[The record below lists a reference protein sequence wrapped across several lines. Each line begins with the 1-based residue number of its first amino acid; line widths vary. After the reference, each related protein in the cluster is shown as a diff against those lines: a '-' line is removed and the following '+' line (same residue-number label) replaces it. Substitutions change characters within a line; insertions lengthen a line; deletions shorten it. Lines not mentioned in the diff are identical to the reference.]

1 MSFSMTNYNLFI
13 LFAFMYLFSFLSSTL
28 FNATNYKSN
37 RALRVPGIR
46 EHNQRHAPHESWY
59 IVYWNYV
66 QWLYPCEK
74 GRRHTMRKITSS
86 REIRQR
92 ILYLTRSRTNGY
104 GPVVV
109 RSIGWIVEQKPKD
122 SAFSSLPRLRNRV
135 CNNTRLEF
143 VTNI

>member
-1 MSFSMTNYNLFI
+1 MHVSHL
-13 LFAFMYLFSFLSSTL
+13 LFSFLFSTL

-37 RALRVPGIR
+37 ACC
-46 EHNQRHAPHESWY
+46 ESQEY
-59 IVYWNYV
+59 ESITNDMYFCTNRDIYWNYV
-66 QWLYPCEK
+66 QWLYLCEK
-74 GRRHTMRKITSS
+74 GRKHTMRKITSS
-86 REIRQR
+86 REIRQY
-92 ILYLTRSRTNGY
+92 ILYLTRSRTNSY